1 MDKYYNLLGLH
12 LDEVKA
18 HFDQNKTNYT
28 ITEIKGRKDQEKL
41 VVPKVIKISENDN
54 GVELL
59 ITYFSNSLI

>member
-12 LDEVKA
+12 IDEVKA
-18 HFDQNKTNYT
+18 HFDQNNINYT